1 MVKDTIYLIYIHQ
14 LLILNNYEK
23 KKKTRLKTPLLQSFT
38 RWHTTLMQ
46 CLKPLQIRNPKKNF
60 IIGVD
65 ELWLTVPCG
74 KCYACQSNKRS
85 FWTCRLFFEAATAIS
100 SIFVTLTYDD
110 AHIPHSGLLPTLSKR
125 DVQLFIKRLRKRF
138 PQHHIKYFLCG
149 EYGSH
154 TARPHYHAIIFDLP
168 LCGNFVDYYHKELS
182 KLWTLGF
189 VQCANVNINRI
200 GYVSK
205 YILKSD
211 NDKKFFQ
218 DHDLTP
224 PFMLSSRR
232 PAIGAAIA
240 DKIKDYLSPD
250 MSCIHYRGQTFLLPR
265 YVKEKLPD
273 YLQNAID
280 DKRYEYVKNVE
291 NNNKCFARNAP
302 SLEKVKRYYEE
313 KTKRERYQRKLQ
325 TAKQQLIL

>member
-1 MVKDTIYLIYIHQ
+1 
-14 LLILNNYEK
+14 
-23 KKKTRLKTPLLQSFT
+23 
-38 RWHTTLMQ
+38 MQ
-46 CLKPLQIRNPKKNF
+46 CLHPIQIRNPKKDF
-60 IIGVD
+60 IFGVD
-65 ELWLTVPCG
+65 NFWLTVPCG

-100 SIFVTLTYDD
+100 SLFITLTYDD
-110 AHIPHSGLLPTLSKR
+110 ANIPYSGLLPTLSKR

-168 LCGNFVDYYHKELS
+168 LCGNFAEYYYKELQ

-218 DHDLTP
+218 NHDITP

-250 MSCIHYRGQTFLLPR
+250 LSSIHYRGYTFILPR

-273 YLQNAID
+273 YLQIAID
-280 DKRYEYVKNVE
+280 DKRHDYVKNME
-291 NNNKCFARNAP
+291 NHRICTLSNA
-302 SLEKVKRYYEE
+302 SSFEKLKQRYEE
-313 KTKRERYQRKLQ
+313 KTREERYQRKLK
-325 TAKQQLIL
+325 TSKQQINL